1 MKFEIYEEKKVPF
14 AFQITDPVTQH
25 QTTSDLATQH

>member
-14 AFQITDPVTQH
+14 VIQITDPDTQH
-25 QTTSDLATQH
+25 QTTTNLAT